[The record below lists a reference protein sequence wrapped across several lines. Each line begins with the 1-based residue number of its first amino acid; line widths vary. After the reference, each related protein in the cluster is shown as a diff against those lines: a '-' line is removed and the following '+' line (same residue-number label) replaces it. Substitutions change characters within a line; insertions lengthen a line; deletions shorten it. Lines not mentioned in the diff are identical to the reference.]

1 MKYNNNNVEFINA
14 NNTEIINENRINEYS
29 RTCFGIY
36 KPGSEDLKTRIQ
48 DWELV
53 NFVEKL
59 SSRKGITATFSNNR
73 DIEAEEIGKA
83 RVIDISDSNYD
94 WSLKDFRFPKLY
106 NNSEV
111 ESYDIFQRRSQNF
124 PTKSQKKII
133 KSLTGVPVY
142 IVVNGYNE
150 LIISTSRSEKEGNLV
165 DWIHEKYYNI
175 FKWNKDSGPIK
186 LAPFFFNKEDAE
198 MYMHEVF
205 RQDPN
210 HAEEIGVEVRS
221 VSLDSYYRM
230 NRTSPPQLQARL
242 IADLSEIELI
252 LERNIKSSK
261 FDLHSKQAYGKNWFQ
276 GTPIYR
282 LKLSNNDL
290 IYGSNQLKKE
300 VEIIFFK
307 LSHVQE
313 FWKKLIDNNKGM
325 KDEKMVKNKNPIVQ
339 IYNLESYLLD
349 VETTDDTVSFY
360 FIGDK
365 WPDDGQDSI
374 YRDSSGLSLESI
386 KRFLKGVY
394 WLLTSD
400 VLPTEK
406 NDW

>member
-1 MKYNNNNVEFINA
+1 M
-14 NNTEIINENRINEYS
+14 
-29 RTCFGIY
+29 
-36 KPGSEDLKTRIQ
+36 
-48 DWELV
+48 
-53 NFVEKL
+53 
-59 SSRKGITATFSNNR
+59 
-73 DIEAEEIGKA
+73 
-83 RVIDISDSNYD
+83 
-94 WSLKDFRFPKLY
+94 
-106 NNSEV
+106 
-111 ESYDIFQRRSQNF
+111 
-124 PTKSQKKII
+124 
-133 KSLTGVPVY
+133 
-142 IVVNGYNE
+142 
-150 LIISTSRSEKEGNLV
+150 
-165 DWIHEKYYNI
+165 
-175 FKWNKDSGPIK
+175 
-186 LAPFFFNKEDAE
+186 
-198 MYMHEVF
+198 
-205 RQDPN
+205 
-210 HAEEIGVEVRS
+210 
-221 VSLDSYYRM
+221 
-230 NRTSPPQLQARL
+230 
-242 IADLSEIELI
+242 I

-313 FWKKLIDNNKGM
+313 FWKKLIENNKGM